1 MSGKRRLQFALAV
14 VVAGVLAGSA
24 AGASANFREVD
35 IEDLPSNT
43 SQQTL
48 DQYAVDN
55 ANLLN
60 HLANQQEATYD
71 AVIELLFKR
80 RAELSGERL
89 KIPGVS
95 RNEDGDWEIEY
106 PQNDIGRARLARLK
120 EINAELGRLSRDI
133 NKANSLVLEDIRKRT
148 ENLNK
153 GNEATRKAVEK
164 IKKDL
169 QDIKQGIDSLA
180 KKVAGQEQTNA
191 EGEVSQEEVNAVS
204 AQIDEFY
211 GNVNAA
217 LDAVVSAGKT

>member
-1 MSGKRRLQFALAV
+1 MSGKRRLQCTLAV
-14 VVAGVLAGSA
+14 VVAGVLAGSV
-24 AGASANFREVD
+24 AGSSTNFREAD
-35 IEDLPSNT
+35 IDDLP

-55 ANLLN
+55 ANLLS
-60 HLANQQEATYD
+60 HLADQQEATYD

-80 RAELSGERL
+80 RAELRSERL

-133 NKANSLVLEDIRKRT
+133 NKASSLVLEDIRKRT

-153 GNEATRKAVEK
+153 GNEAMRKAVEK
-164 IKKDL
+164 MKKDL
-169 QDIKQGIDSLA
+169 QDIKQGIDSLV
-180 KKVAGQEQTNA
+180 KKVVAQEQTNA

-204 AQIDEFY
+204 VQIDEFS

>member
-1 MSGKRRLQFALAV
+1 MSGKRRLQCTLAV

-24 AGASANFREVD
+24 AGSSANFREVD
-35 IEDLPSNT
+35 LDDLPPNT

-60 HLANQQEATYD
+60 HLADQQEATYD

-80 RAELSGERL
+80 RAELKSERL

-120 EINAELGRLSRDI
+120 EITAELGRLSRDI

-153 GNEATRKAVEK
+153 GNEATKKAVEK

-204 AQIDEFY
+204 AQIDEFS
-211 GNVNAA
+211 GNVKAA
-217 LDAVVSAGKT
+217 LDAVASAGKT